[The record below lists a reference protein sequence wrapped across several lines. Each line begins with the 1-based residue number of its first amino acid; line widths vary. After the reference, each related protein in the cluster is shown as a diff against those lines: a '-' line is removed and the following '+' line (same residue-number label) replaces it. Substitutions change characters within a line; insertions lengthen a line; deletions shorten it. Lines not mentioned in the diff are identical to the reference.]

1 MRVRKLDEAGDMT
14 MGRGS
19 SCFLADT
26 PDAVAQN
33 VVTRLAL
40 WRGSWFLDTTEGTP
54 WLQEILGK
62 HEAVESVLRARI
74 LDTPGVTEISKFESI
89 LNPDTRTISIS
100 AEIETRYGTAKIEEV
115 LG

>member
-1 MRVRKLDEAGDMT
+1 MKVRKLDDTGDMT
-14 MGRGS
+14 MGGGS

-33 VVTRLAL
+33 VMTRLAL

-62 HEAVESVLRARI
+62 HEAVESVLRSRI
-74 LDTPGVTEISKFESI
+74 LDTPGVTEIIRFESI
-89 LNPDTRTISIS
+89 LNPDTRTINIS
-100 AEIETRYGTAKIEEV
+100 VEIKTVYGTATIEEV
-115 LG
+115 IG

>member
-40 WRGSWFLDTTEGTP
+40 WRGSWFLDTTEGTS

>member
-1 MRVRKLDEAGDMT
+1 MKVRKLDEAGDMT

-26 PDAVAQN
+26 PDAIAQN
-33 VVTRLAL
+33 VMTRLAL

-74 LDTPGVTEISKFESI
+74 LETPGVTEISKFESI
-89 LNPDTRTISIS
+89 LNPDTRTIRIS
-100 AEIETRYGTAKIEEV
+100 AEIVTRYGTANIEEV
-115 LG
+115 IG